1 MKQYTTLFLGDF
13 VVQDETEEQVSEA
26 LHVLREWNPEWK
38 PANFM
43 TDFSVVE
50 IHSIE
55 SVFQDVGTSVF
66 LCDFHREQAWE
77 RWTKKSEHGLTS
89 EDREKLLHL
98 LRSMAY
104 APWISNTESPFTN
117 VAEAKKKLV
126 DSDVYKNNAQVQR
139 WLEGTWF
146 PEEKRWARAYR

>member
-1 MKQYTTLFLGDF
+1 M
-13 VVQDETEEQVSEA
+13 
-26 LHVLREWNPEWK
+26 
-38 PANFM
+38 
-43 TDFSVVE
+43 
-50 IHSIE
+50 
-55 SVFQDVGTSVF
+55 F

-98 LRSMAY
+98 LRGMAY
-104 APWISNTESPFTN
+104 APWSSDPETPFSA

-126 DSDVYKNNAQVQR
+126 YSDVYKKNTHVQK

-146 PEEKRWARAYR
+146 PEEKRWVRAYREHKVGFKINTNNDIEAQNKFSNIITCPKELTKH